1 MHFLNSKLTIKSS
14 EQYCVAIIIDE
25 GQRNRI
31 VRPEI
36 DLHFYEQLIFDKGTK
51 IFRGRM
57 ENVLN
62 KCFWNNLIST
72 LGKKESQSLPHTVHS
87 N

>member
-14 EQYCVAIIIDE
+14 KQCCVAIIIDE
-25 GQRNRI
+25 GQQTRI

-36 DLHFYEQLIFDKGTK
+36 DLHFHEQLIFDKGTK
-51 IFRGRM
+51 IFRGRK
-57 ENVLN
+57 ENLLN
-62 KCFWNNLIST
+62 KCFWNNLIYT
-72 LGKKESQSLPHTVHS
+72 RGKRESQSLPHTVHS

>member
-14 EQYCVAIIIDE
+14 KQCCVAIIIDE

-36 DLHFYEQLIFDKGTK
+36 DLHFHEQLIFDKGTD
-51 IFRGRM
+51 IFRGRK
-57 ENVLN
+57 EYLLN

-72 LGKKESQSLPHTVHS
+72 WGIKESQSLPHTVHS